1 MIKLLRVDHR
11 LLHGQV
17 AVSWSSY
24 LGIDCILLA
33 NDRLLKDQLMM
44 TSVKL
49 AKPQGVKVVVKTI
62 EDSIAAVKS
71 GVTDKYKLFIVCGN
85 IEDACRLARELKI
98 DYINIGETRA
108 AEGKKSVSTNVFIN
122 EEEKKLLEETME
134 AGIKIEIQGLPSQKT
149 VNIKNVLKKL

>member
-33 NDRLLKDQLMM
+33 NDELLKDPLMM

-49 AKPQGVKVVVKTI
+49 AKPQGVKVVAKTVA
-62 EDSIAAVKS
+62 DSIEAVKS

-85 IEDACRLARELKI
+85 VADARELSI
-98 DYINIGETRA
+98 GYINLGETRA
-108 AEGKKSVSTNVFIN
+108 SEGRKSISTNVFIN
-122 EEEKKLLEETME
+122 KEEKGVLTETMD
-134 AGIKIEIQGLPSQKT
+134 AGVRIEIQGLPSQKS
-149 VNIKNVLKKL
+149 VNLRNALKKF

>member
-33 NDRLLKDQLMM
+33 NDALLKDPLMM

-49 AKPQGVKVVVKTI
+49 AKPQGVKVVAKTI
-62 EDSIAAVKS
+62 EDSIEAIKS

-85 IEDACRLARELKI
+85 IADACRLAGELGI
-98 DYINIGETRA
+98 DYINLGETRA
-108 AEGKKSVSTNVFIN
+108 SEGRKAVSTNVFIN
-122 EEEKKLLEETME
+122 EEEKKLLTETMDT
-134 AGIKIEIQGLPSQKT
+134 GVKIEIQGLPSQKA
-149 VNIKNVLKKL
+149 VSLRNALKKF

>member
-33 NDRLLKDQLMM
+33 NDKLLQDQLMM
-44 TSVKL
+44 ASVKL
-49 AKPQGVKVVVKTI
+49 AKPQGVKVVAKTI

-85 IEDACRLARELKI
+85 VEDACRLARELGI

-108 AEGKKSVSTNVFIN
+108 SEERKSISTNVFIN
-122 EEEKKLLEETME
+122 EEEKKLLTETMDE
-134 AGIKIEIQGLPSQKT
+134 GIKIEIQGPPSQKA
-149 VNIKNVLKKL
+149 VNLKNAFKKF

>member
-33 NDRLLKDQLMM
+33 NDKLLQDQLMM
-44 TSVKL
+44 ASVKL
-49 AKPQGVKVVVKTI
+49 AKPQGVKVVAKTI

-85 IEDACRLARELKI
+85 VEDACRLARELGI

-108 AEGKKSVSTNVFIN
+108 SEERKSISTNVFIN
-122 EEEKKLLEETME
+122 EEEKKLLTETMDE
-134 AGIKIEIQGLPSQKT
+134 GIKIEIQGLPSQKA
-149 VNIKNVLKKL
+149 VNLKNALKKF

>member
-33 NDRLLKDQLMM
+33 NDELLKDPLMM

-49 AKPQGVKVVVKTI
+49 AKPQGVKVVAKTVA
-62 EDSIAAVKS
+62 DSIEAVKS

-85 IEDACRLARELKI
+85 VADACRLARELSI
-98 DYINIGETRA
+98 GYINLGETRA
-108 AEGKKSVSTNVFIN
+108 SEGRKSISTNVFIN
-122 EEEKKLLEETME
+122 KEEKGVLTETMD
-134 AGIKIEIQGLPSQKT
+134 AGVRIEIQGLPSQKS
-149 VNIKNVLKKL
+149 VNLRNALKKF